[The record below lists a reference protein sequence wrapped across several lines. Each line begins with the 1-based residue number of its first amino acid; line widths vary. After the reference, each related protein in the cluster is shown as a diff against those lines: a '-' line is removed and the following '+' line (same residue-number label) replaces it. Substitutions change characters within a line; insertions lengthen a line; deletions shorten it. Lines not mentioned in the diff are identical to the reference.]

1 MRGACELTADYRF
14 EVYCP
19 TLIRNAATVGSV
31 KCLFVSFHVCQ
42 HRPPKVTPSYVR
54 LVTSLPYNFV
64 DLGPDILLAL
74 CSRPRFTPDSHTMR
88 RARRLTGYSKVRT
101 SDFILDP
108 SSTHRITQYIA
119 EDSLEGMKDVV
130 RKKLGLATSASIY
143 FSQLRD
149 ESVDLEDGMFCHR
162 KASIPCSVFF
172 SFLIRGRFRGISC
185 FRAYYRG
192 CSDKCVI

>member
-1 MRGACELTADYRF
+1 
-14 EVYCP
+14 
-19 TLIRNAATVGSV
+19 
-31 KCLFVSFHVCQ
+31 
-42 HRPPKVTPSYVR
+42 
-54 LVTSLPYNFV
+54 
-64 DLGPDILLAL
+64 
-74 CSRPRFTPDSHTMR
+74 MR

-162 KASIPCSVFF
+162 KASIPCSVLFPF
-172 SFLIRGRFRGISC
+172 SSEGDFEA
-185 FRAYYRG
+185 FRAFVRTTGAAQISVSYNKPNPAPGPLGEFTSTAISPLVDSSGPLLRFLPLHVSPLSPLSFG
-192 CSDKCVI
+192 CFPSHADL